1 MSRAAQSLFPHQK
14 LDWTISR
21 LQERVDATPDDPTAR
36 IELAGAM
43 VSRGLY
49 HGGGEQVCNDAL
61 AHVRRAL
68 TDDPANV
75 HGLVVAALALCGMDR
90 PRAAARY
97 LDQAVRVD
105 GELPLLRLAM
115 GKMEGLRGEYG
126 QAVRQLETACRLAPD
141 AWETHLELGRA
152 LMSLAREERNP
163 PRLVERAQYHL
174 VQTLQRE
181 PSTERVPEVI
191 RDLGIVCMQTGR
203 HREAERFFGR
213 LKQHD
218 KYRASAHL
226 HLGEVSFQ
234 LGKYN
239 NAIQH
244 LRQYLR
250 KHPDNPDVLAKVAL
264 CWFHLE
270 EYGRARETCHQA
282 LMADPDHVE
291 ARYALGCALIEEGV
305 PNEAMKVFREAL
317 KEQPGHMASYAEMV
331 RARRLSGD
339 IRWIQQALQAE
350 VANHDRLAPG
360 GSADPRAVTRERVH
374 VVLDEIRQV
383 GDEMVPAVLGAIA
396 HTQDEGLRFL
406 LWEAASELAVGTVAN
421 AATERLQRS
430 SELYGPGLGGLALA
444 AAAAIPEPSLVS
456 GLRLEEADLKRAAVD
471 RHAPAHDV
479 QAHRENLKTERDRA
493 RAHQALLLLAIGQR
507 RSPSAMEL
515 LRRWADAADPELA
528 TAAWAALVMSGDPE
542 ASARLQ
548 TRAEQQGHE
557 PLVRRLLDAVS
568 PPAETLA
575 PRKVSGDSETTC
587 TTCGRSHGEV
597 THMIAGG
604 NVVVCDRCVVHV
616 TSHRASL
623 SAPDDASCGLCGRT
637 HFESAG
643 LYHYNGVDICNSCIQ
658 LSLGLLERE
667 EIERFLQQWGT
678 R

>member
-1 MSRAAQSLFPHQK
+1 M
-14 LDWTISR
+14 
-21 LQERVDATPDDPTAR
+21 
-36 IELAGAM
+36 
-43 VSRGLY
+43 
-49 HGGGEQVCNDAL
+49 
-61 AHVRRAL
+61 
-68 TDDPANV
+68 
-75 HGLVVAALALCGMDR
+75 
-90 PRAAARY
+90 
-97 LDQAVRVD
+97 
-105 GELPLLRLAM
+105 
-115 GKMEGLRGEYG
+115 
-126 QAVRQLETACRLAPD
+126 
-141 AWETHLELGRA
+141 
-152 LMSLAREERNP
+152 
-163 PRLVERAQYHL
+163 ERAQYHL

-181 PSTERVPEVI
+181 PSTERTPEVI

-213 LKQHD
+213 LKQHER
-218 KYRASAHL
+218 YRASAHL

-250 KHPDNPDVLAKVAL
+250 KHPDNADVLAKVAL

-282 LMADPDHVE
+282 LMADPDNVE
-291 ARYALGCALIEEGV
+291 ARYALGCALMEEGI

-317 KEQPGHMASYAEMV
+317 KERPDHMASYAEMV

-339 IRWIQQALQAE
+339 TRWIQQALQAE

-360 GSADPRAVTRERVH
+360 GTADPKAVTRERVH

-406 LWEAASELAVGTVAN
+406 LWEAATELAVGTVAN
-421 AATERLQRS
+421 VASGRLQRS
-430 SELYGPGLGGLALA
+430 NELYGPGLGGLALA
-444 AAAAIPEPSLVS
+444 TATAIPEPNLVS

-471 RHAPAHDV
+471 RHPPAHDV

-493 RAHQALLLLAIGQR
+493 RAHQALLLLSIGQR
-507 RSPSAMEL
+507 RTPSSVEL

-542 ASARLQ
+542 AAGRLQ
-548 TRAEQQGHE
+548 VRAEQQGE
-557 PLVRRLLDAVS
+557 GALVQRLLDAVT
-568 PPAETLA
+568 PPAEPLS
-575 PRKVSGDSETTC
+575 PRKVSGDSETNC
-587 TTCGRSHGEV
+587 TTCGRSHGDV
-597 THMIAGG
+597 THLIAGG
-604 NVVVCDRCVVHV
+604 NVVVCDRCVVHI
-616 TSHRASL
+616 TSHRATL
-623 SAPDDASCGLCGRT
+623 GAPDDAGCGLCGRT

-643 LYHYNGVDICNSCIQ
+643 LYHYNGVNVCNSCIQ